1 MFLSISCVSAILCRT
16 HFSSYAMGQRT
27 RVQYLSGP
35 DKDRTVDLES
45 FAALLCRPLISVLT
59 TTLLL
64 ATTPTSAATQEE
76 LSVLA
81 GQMRFT
87 DARNALYSHLSDEA
101 FALLDQ
107 REAMLVGLNGRS
119 DWEERRAHVRQTLSD
134 IAGGFPGRS
143 PLNARVTGVLERD
156 GFHVE
161 KLLYES
167 MPGFFVTAAVF
178 VPVGIDARRPAIVY
192 ASGHSADG
200 FRAVPYQ
207 TAILNL
213 VKKGFIVLAFDPVGQ
228 GERRQYDDPETGTS
242 RVGGPTREHSY
253 PGAQILITG
262 DSPGLYF
269 IWDGIR
275 AIDYLHS
282 RPDVDTDRIGA
293 TGRSGGG
300 TQSSYLAAFDDRVQA
315 VAPENYLTSF
325 RRLLESIGLQDA
337 EQNFFHGI
345 ARGIDHADLIVAHAP
360 KPYLVI
366 ATTRDMFSIQGVRET
381 AREARSAYAAMGQA
395 DNLRVVEDDAPH
407 ASTRRNREAMY
418 AFFQE
423 ALNLPGETREVEV
436 QVFEPTELYASETGQ
451 VAAMPNTEDLFTL
464 NRRRAAEMVERLA
477 ERRQEGF
484 SADAVVSVARDL
496 SGYEAP
502 SRGGKAVFHG
512 RLRRDG
518 YVIEKYFVPGE
529 GDYVLPMLVLI
540 PDGDGPH
547 PAVIYLQPE
556 GKASDAAPGGAME
569 SLVVQ
574 GYVVLAP
581 DLLGFGE
588 LGNSDFR
595 GDAYDYGVGVGAYN
609 IWWTAN
615 QVGRSL
621 VGINAGDVIRTL
633 QFLRSRSD
641 VNQDRLSAIGI
652 GELGPVLLH
661 ATAFDTSISDV
672 VLVQSPITYESF
684 VLNRYYRP
692 ELVHAVVPGALRE
705 YDLPDLAAALAPRG
719 LLLLNAT
726 DQWGESVPVEETR
739 NTYQQILPTGGRFD
753 VLHTRLAESWIEA
766 VADWL
771 DRGRW

>member
-1 MFLSISCVSAILCRT
+1 MSRPLFAVVLV
-16 HFSSYAMGQRT
+16 
-27 RVQYLSGP
+27 
-35 DKDRTVDLES
+35 
-45 FAALLCRPLISVLT
+45 AALIDVVNPIS
-59 TTLLL
+59 
-64 ATTPTSAATQEE
+64 SAAQGD
-76 LSVLA
+76 LSVLS
-81 GQMRFT
+81 GQMFFT
-87 DARNALYSHLSDEA
+87 DAKNALYTHLSNLA
-101 FALLDQ
+101 FEKLDD
-107 REAMLVGLNGRS
+107 REALVAELRS
-119 DWEERRAHVRQTLSD
+119 DVDWEARRRYVRRTLRD
-134 IAGGFPGRS
+134 LAGQFPERS
-143 PLNARVTGVLERD
+143 PLNARVTGVLEGD
-156 GFHVE
+156 GFRVE

-178 VPVGIDARRPAIVY
+178 VPEGIDARRPAIVY

-200 FRAVPYQ
+200 FRAAPYQ

-228 GERRQYDDPETGTS
+228 GERRQYNDPETGTS
-242 RVGGPTREHSY
+242 RIGGPTREHSY
-253 PGAQILITG
+253 PGAQIFITG
-262 DSPGLYF
+262 DSPALYF
-269 IWDGIR
+269 IWDGVR

-282 RPDVDTDRIGA
+282 RPDVDTERIGA

-300 TQSSYLAAFDDRVQA
+300 TQSSYFAAFDDRVRA

-345 ARGIDHADLIVAHAP
+345 AQGIDHADLIIAHAP

-381 AREARSAYAAMGQA
+381 VREARSAYAAMGQA
-395 DNLRVVEDDAPH
+395 DNLRLVEDDAPH

-423 ALNLPGETREVEV
+423 ALDLPGETREVEV
-436 QVFEPTELYASETGQ
+436 QVFEPTELYTSETGQ
-451 VAAMPNTEDLFTL
+451 VATMPNTEDLFTL

-477 ERRQEGF
+477 GRRQSEFGT
-484 SADAVVSVARDL
+484 DAVVAAARNL

-502 SRGGKAVFHG
+502 SHGGEAVFRG

-529 GDYVLPMLVLI
+529 GDYVLPMLLLI

-556 GKASDAAPGGAME
+556 GKASDAAGGGVME
-569 SLVVQ
+569 SLVRR

-615 QVGRSL
+615 QAGRSL
-621 VGINAGDVIRTL
+621 VGINAGDIIRTV

-661 ATAFDTSISDV
+661 ATAFDRSISDV
-672 VLVQSPITYESF
+672 VLVQSPTTYESF

-705 YDLPDLAAALAPRG
+705 YDLPDLAATLAPRG
-719 LLLLNAT
+719 LLLLNAI
-726 DQWGESVPVEETR
+726 DQWGEPVSVEETR
-739 NTYQQILPTGGRFD
+739 NTYQQNLPTGGRFD

-771 DRGRW
+771 DRGRR

>member
-1 MFLSISCVSAILCRT
+1 
-16 HFSSYAMGQRT
+16 
-27 RVQYLSGP
+27 
-35 DKDRTVDLES
+35 
-45 FAALLCRPLISVLT
+45 LISVLT

-64 ATTPTSAATQEE
+64 ATTPTSAVTQED

-87 DARNALYSHLSDEA
+87 HARNALYSHVSDLA
-101 FALLDQ
+101 FTLLDQ
-107 REAMLVGLNGRS
+107 REAVLVGLKGRS
-119 DWEERRAHVRQTLSD
+119 DWEARRKYVRQTLREL
-134 IAGGFPGRS
+134 AGRFPERS
-143 PLNARVTGVLERD
+143 PLNAQVTGVLEGD
-156 GFHVE
+156 GFRVE

-213 VKKGFIVLAFDPVGQ
+213 VEKGFIVLAFDPVGQ
-228 GERRQYDDPETGTS
+228 GERRQYDDPETGAS

-253 PGAQILITG
+253 PGAQIFITG

-275 AIDYLHS
+275 AIDYLHT
-282 RPDVDTDRIGA
+282 RPDVDTERIGA

-300 TQSSYLAAFDDRVQA
+300 TQSSYFAAFDDRVRA

-337 EQNFFHGI
+337 EQNFFHGL

-360 KPYLVI
+360 KPYLVL

-381 AREARSAYAAMGQA
+381 VREARSAYVAMGQA
-395 DNLRVVEDDAPH
+395 DNLRLVEDDAPH

-423 ALNLPGETREVEV
+423 ALDLPGETREVEV

-451 VAAMPNTEDLFTL
+451 VVTMPNTEDLFTL

-477 ERRQEGF
+477 GRRQSEF
-484 SADAVVSVARDL
+484 SADAVVSAARDL

-502 SRGGKAVFHG
+502 AHGGKAVFRG
-512 RLRRDG
+512 RLRRDR
-518 YVIEKYFVPGE
+518 YVIEKHFVPGE
-529 GDYVLPMLVLI
+529 GDYVLPMLAFI
-540 PDGDGPH
+540 PNGDGPH

-556 GKASDAAPGGAME
+556 GKASDAALGGTME
-569 SLVVQ
+569 SLVGQ

-588 LGNSDFR
+588 LGDSDFR

-621 VGINAGDVIRTL
+621 VGINAGDVIRTAE
-633 QFLRSRSD
+633 FLRSRSD

-661 ATAFDTSISDV
+661 AAAFDRSISDV

-692 ELVHAVVPGALRE
+692 ELVHSVVPGALRE

-719 LLLLNAT
+719 LLLVNAI
-726 DQWGESVPVEETR
+726 DQWREPVSVEETR
-739 NTYQQILPTGGRFD
+739 NTYQQTLPTGGRFD
-753 VLHTRLAESWIEA
+753 VLRTRSSESWIEA

-771 DRGRW
+771 DGGRR